1 MAKRIMREFVLNE
14 LSGVDRPAQAHAKA
28 LIMKRDDMEEF
39 DKFLAADFQKDM
51 YGVGRFA
58 EIIQS
63 LYYLGQQ
70 CEQESENEGDESPVP
85 DALKNWLRDGTKVFR
100 QMADEEVREL
110 IAAVKKRDFSA
121 GERKADAK
129 SGAAMKD
136 GSFPI
141 EDAGDLANAM
151 KLAGHAKDPTAARR
165 HIKARAEALGLESH
179 LSGAYSK
186 AVIEQ
191 ASRALAKALAGAED
205 ANAVRKDFDEYLD
218 GVLPAE
224 IAKAHRAT
232 SGSKPTGDAHM
243 TIEAETLVEKAKGL
257 KEKHKAYYADLN
269 EQEKEDFLSM
279 SEGERDKKIGANP
292 DGKDQA
298 KTTPKGDKADKRA
311 DDDIAKRLDDVLAK
325 AAAQEAIIKGL
336 TEERDIVAFGKR
348 AISLGLDEKRGETLR
363 KAYQGDVKAIAD
375 LETLIKSLTAQIDV
389 TKVFGEFGAAGTG
402 VPASAKAE
410 MDTLV
415 AEVAKRDGITTAKAF
430 TKVYTDRAHADLKA
444 RYDAETSPL
453 AKRR

>member
-1 MAKRIMREFVLNE
+1 MATKRVMRAFKMNE
-14 LSGVDRPAQAHAKA
+14 ISAVDRPAQAHAKA
-28 LIMKRDDMEEF
+28 LIMKRDDMPEIE
-39 DKFLAADFQKDM
+39 KFLAPDFAKDM

-63 LYYLGQQ
+63 LYYLGQS

-100 QMADEEVREL
+100 AMADEEVREL

-121 GERKADAK
+121 KERKKDAK
-129 SGAAMKD
+129 SGAAMAD

-141 EDAGDLANAM
+141 EGAEDLSNAM
-151 KLAGHAKDPTAARR
+151 RLAGHAKDPAAARR
-165 HIKARAEALGLESH
+165 HIKARAKALGLESH

-191 ASRALAKALAGAED
+191 ASRALAKALDGADD
-205 ANAVRKDFDEYLD
+205 ADAIRKEHDEYLD

-224 IAKAHRAT
+224 IVKAHRAA
-232 SGSKPTGDAHM
+232 SGSTAQGANAM
-243 TIEAETLVEKAKGL
+243 TTDTLVEKAKGL

-269 EQEKEDFLSM
+269 EQEKEDFLAL
-279 SEGERDKKIGANP
+279 SEAERDKKVGKDP
-292 DGKDQA
+292 DEKDQA
-298 KTTPKGDKADKRA
+298 KTNPKGDKADKRA
-311 DDDIAKRLDDVLAK
+311 ADDIAKRLDDAVAK

-336 TEERDIVAFGKR
+336 QEERDIVAFGKR
-348 AISLGLDEKRGETLR
+348 AVTLGLDEKRGETLR
-363 KAYQGDVKAIAD
+363 KAYQGDAKAIGE
-375 LETLIKSLTAQIDV
+375 LETLIKSLTEAARV
-389 TKVFGEFGAAGTG
+389 GKVFEEFGSAGG
-402 VPASAKAE
+402 GAPATAKAE
-410 MDTLV
+410 FDAIV
-415 AEVAKRDGITTAKAF
+415 AEVAKADRISVAKAF
-430 TKVYTDRAHADLKA
+430 TKVYTDPQHAALKA